1 MAEGRD
7 LAARGGDV
15 AGVDLVAES
24 GVADEPIDDIVPVGW
39 VVKYGAKPG
48 GIVPSGTRRRA
59 HLLLTIAQL
68 RYELGLLDEYG
79 VPPAPD
85 QRVRRRGGRFGEF
98 L

>member
-1 MAEGRD
+1 
-7 LAARGGDV
+7 
-15 AGVDLVAES
+15 
-24 GVADEPIDDIVPVGW
+24 VPVGW